1 MANRPV
7 IDVLLPSRGRPELL
21 ASSIRSLRL
30 TAACPRSVQIH
41 VGADSDDPLTDWV
54 AAGLHAR
61 CYLFDPQGYD
71 RLHVYYQ
78 HMAQASSG
86 QWLLVWN
93 DDAVMLTQGWDEV
106 LWGLPPSVLV
116 ADLQSHHS
124 PMCCFPAVRREAV
137 VAAGKFSSDNP
148 HVDSFWE
155 VVGNLSGTLATVP
168 VQVRHE
174 QQGGHAGNEHGFHD
188 PAHLAELAACAQRC
202 RDAVLADGRIT

>member
-1 MANRPV
+1 MADGPV

-21 ASSIRSLRL
+21 ARSVRSLRTRA
-30 TAACPRSVQIH
+30 TAPARVTVW
-41 VGADSDDPLTDWV
+41 VGADKDDPATV
-54 AAGLHAR
+54 QAAIDAHAH
-61 CYLFDPQGYD
+61 CVLFTRQGYE

-78 HMAQASSG
+78 QMAEGSDG

-93 DDAVMLTQGWDEV
+93 DDAVMLTPGWDEV
-106 LWGLPPSVLV
+106 LAGLPRRVLV

-137 VAAGKFSSDNP
+137 AAAGKFSSDNP

-155 VVGNLSGTLATVP
+155 VVGQLSGTIAAVP
-168 VQVRHE
+168 IRVRHD
-174 QQGGHAGNEHGFHD
+174 QQPGAHTGNEHGFHE

-202 RDAVLADGRIT
+202 RDAAMVMT